1 MDEGTGTRRFAFAG
15 DERSLNK
22 DHDYPGG
29 VDRIKSNII
38 MSDDFC
44 EPFSPPVF
52 FFSFFSDPE
61 KSLAKRVN
69 RHPFDGS
76 SKSTQ
81 FFREIIFFQIL
92 KNRSP
97 KE

>member
-52 FFSFFSDPE
+52 FFFLS
-61 KSLAKRVN
+61 
-69 RHPFDGS
+69 
-76 SKSTQ
+76 
-81 FFREIIFFQIL
+81 FQIL